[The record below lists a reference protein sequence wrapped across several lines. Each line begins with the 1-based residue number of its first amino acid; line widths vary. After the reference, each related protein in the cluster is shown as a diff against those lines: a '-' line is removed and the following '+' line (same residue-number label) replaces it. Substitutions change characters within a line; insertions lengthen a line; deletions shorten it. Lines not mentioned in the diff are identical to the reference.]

1 MKDIAIKAKNKYF
14 NAKSRGSDSKIEI
27 KRMNELLLLEKVGL
41 IKDITKQP
49 SFILQE
55 GFRYKND
62 KRAEISIKYTADFK
76 YFSIEKQR
84 WIIEELKSSYT
95 KKLADYSIRRRLFK
109 YSIRDKQDI
118 EFIEIIY

>member
-1 MKDIAIKAKNKYF
+1 MRNKYF
-14 NAKSRGSDSKIEI
+14 NKKAKGSDSKIEI
-27 KRMNELLLLEKVGL
+27 KRYNELLLLEKASL
-41 IKDITKQP
+41 ITMLSKQP

-55 GFRYKND
+55 GFKYKND

-76 YFSIEKQR
+76 YYDLTKGR

-95 KKLADYSIRRRLFK
+95 AKLADYRIRARLFK
-109 YSIRDKQDI
+109 YQIKDREDI

>member
-1 MKDIAIKAKNKYF
+1 MKNKYF
-14 NAKSRGSDSKIEI
+14 NKRSKGSDSQIEI
-27 KRMNELLLLEKVGL
+27 KRYSELLYLEKKGN
-41 IKDITKQP
+41 IKDISKQP

-55 GFRYKND
+55 GFKYKND

-76 YFSIEKQR
+76 YYDLIKDK

-109 YSIRDKQDI
+109 YSIKDKADI
-118 EFIEIIY
+118 EFIEIVYDK